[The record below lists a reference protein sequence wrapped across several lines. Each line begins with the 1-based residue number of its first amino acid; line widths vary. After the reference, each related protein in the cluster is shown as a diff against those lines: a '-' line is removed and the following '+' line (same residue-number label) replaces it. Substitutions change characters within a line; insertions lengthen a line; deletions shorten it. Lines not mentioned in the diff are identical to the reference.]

1 MSTQETNPSS
11 VCPLCEGDRGEH
23 QLFCASCK
31 ALFPAQNSFT
41 YFDFFGLPQD
51 YTIDTADLESRL
63 LSITR
68 CFHPDFFAT
77 NSLEQQELSL
87 EHSAALNVAHATLK
101 DDFKR
106 AEYLLGLHGGAST
119 SEDKSTPKG
128 FLEEMLFLREEL
140 EEAVDGEDEDTVAT
154 LNTQLSARHQQLSE
168 KLSELFRN
176 LDESGAQET
185 LEEIRLTLNAAKYI
199 NGLVRDSSS
208 NRMPV

>member
-1 MSTQETNPSS
+1 
-11 VCPLCEGDRGEH
+11 
-23 QLFCASCK
+23 
-31 ALFPAQNSFT
+31 
-41 YFDFFGLPQD
+41 
-51 YTIDTADLESRL
+51 
-63 LSITR
+63 
-68 CFHPDFFAT
+68 
-77 NSLEQQELSL
+77 
-87 EHSAALNVAHATLK
+87 
-101 DDFKR
+101 
-106 AEYLLGLHGGAST
+106 
-119 SEDKSTPKG
+119 G